1 MIGEKRETMIGNI
14 ISFLVYGTVMVSVL
28 LYMFKD

>member
-1 MIGEKRETMIGNI
+1 MIGEKRETMIVNI